1 MTPALPSSS
10 SSTAASRYSAPGAP
24 PDRPRGPGHTRSS
37 VQSLEARIRRYNSD
51 IDSGSDTFRAAVLLL
66 ASLEYG
72 QNVELLAR
80 RTGYQR
86 SFVAKCARRLIDNG
100 VWSQGRTVASWS
112 VEDEASGA
120 FWNDVAVAEG
130 KLCRRA
136 NPDGEI
142 EWAPAGYWKK
152 SYEFIESADQ
162 PLTAV
167 YRDPAGPAA
176 APAPGQAPQS
186 QPEPTPAPVEAGE
199 GEEPVS
205 EQEKAPPPGDAVDPA
220 VPAAPAGPKRPP
232 DELFPGTVWLG

>member
-1 MTPALPSSS
+1 MTPALPSSTS
-10 SSTAASRYSAPGAP
+10 LTGAARYSTPGVP
-24 PDRPRGPGHTRSS
+24 PDRPRGPGHTRAS
-37 VQSLEARIRRYNSD
+37 VQSLEGRIRRYNSD
-51 IDSGSDTFRAAVLLL
+51 IDPGSDTFRAAVLLL

-80 RTGYQR
+80 RTGYPR

-100 VWSQGRTVASWS
+100 VWSEGRMVASWS
-112 VEDEASGA
+112 PQDEASGA

-162 PLTAV
+162 PLSAV
-167 YRDPAGPAA
+167 YRDPAQPARTPVPEQA
-176 APAPGQAPQS
+176 PPTQPETVPAPG
-186 QPEPTPAPVEAGE
+186 EAGE
-199 GEEPVS
+199 AEVVAEH
-205 EQEKAPPPGDAVDPA
+205 EDAPRPGDAVDAP
-220 VPAAPAGPKRPP
+220 VPPGPAGPKRRP

>member
-10 SSTAASRYSAPGAP
+10 SFTGAARYSAPGVP
-24 PDRPRGPGHTRSS
+24 PDRPRGPGHPRAS
-37 VQSLEARIRRYNSD
+37 VQSLEGRIRRYNSD
-51 IDSGSDTFRAAVLLL
+51 IDPGSETFRAAVLLL

-72 QNVELLAR
+72 QNVELLTR

-100 VWSQGRTVASWS
+100 VWSDGRTVASWS
-112 VEDEASGA
+112 PEDEASGA

-162 PLTAV
+162 PLSAV
-167 YRDPAGPAA
+167 YRDPAQPARAPVPEQAPPRQPETVPAA
-176 APAPGQAPQS
+176 A
-186 QPEPTPAPVEAGE
+186 EAGE
-199 GEEPVS
+199 AEAVAEH
-205 EQEKAPPPGDAVDPA
+205 EDAPQPGDAVDPA
-220 VPAAPAGPKRPP
+220 APAGPAGPKRPA